1 MYVFNNEGQRIVL
14 RHVMP
19 SSVPTY
25 LLHRHHHPPFDPLR
39 LDRSIHFPGFH
50 VRCDWAPSPSEL
62 FAPTRPDPGEQLQ
75 RRSLGTELAVTV
87 LSREW
92 DVSLHSA
99 EHMSNFGPT
108 ILWGK

>member
-1 MYVFNNEGQRIVL
+1 MSCQVVYL
-14 RHVMP
+14 
-19 SSVPTY
+19 PTY
-25 LLHRHHHPPFDPLR
+25 LLHRHDHPPFDPLR

-50 VRCDWAPSPSEL
+50 VRYDWAPSPSEL

-92 DVSLHSA
+92 DVSLHFA